1 MAKKSDRWQGD
12 DFAIDNPFA
21 ALSKS
26 ADAKSADAKPAAAA
40 NHDDKQK
47 APKMPVVKSARI
59 ERAHRSGKT
68 VTIVAFAGSPDKAQ
82 LTAWLKMAKS
92 ALGCGGTIEDDC
104 VVLQGDRTDRVK
116 SL

>member
-1 MAKKSDRWQGD
+1 MAKKTERWQGD
-12 DFAIDNPFA
+12 DFCIDNPFA

-26 ADAKSADAKPAAAA
+26 VDAKPQNAPVSSTSDAGPA
-40 NHDDKQK
+40 D
-47 APKMPVVKSARI
+47 APKMPVVRSARI

-68 VTIVAFAGSPDKAQ
+68 VTIVAFSGNPDKAL
-82 LTAWLKMAKS
+82 LTAWLKKAKA

-104 VVLQGDRTDRVK
+104 VVLQGDRTDRVR

>member
-1 MAKKSDRWQGD
+1 MAKKSERWQGD
-12 DFAIDNPFA
+12 SFAIDNPFA

-26 ADAKSADAKPAAAA
+26 ADAKPQTAPAATK
-40 NHDDKQK
+40 NDDKHD